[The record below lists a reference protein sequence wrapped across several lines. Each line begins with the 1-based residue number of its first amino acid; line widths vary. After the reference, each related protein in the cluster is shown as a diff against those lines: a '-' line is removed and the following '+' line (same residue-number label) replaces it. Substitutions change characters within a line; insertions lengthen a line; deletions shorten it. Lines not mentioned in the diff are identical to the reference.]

1 MDIVSQ
7 DKENNF
13 HLFVVKKYRKNNS
26 RFFQDAIPLLTYKS
40 MRPVIQ

>member
-13 HLFVVKKYRKNNS
+13 HLFVVKKIRENNS
-26 RFFQDAIPLLTYKS
+26 RFFYRMLYLS
-40 MRPVIQ
+40 